1 MIPTIFPSS
10 QHGFFPFVDAC
21 SFPGILQYSV
31 AYAAGEEGLL
41 FMAIRF

>member
-10 QHGFFPFVDAC
+10 QHGFFPFADAC
-21 SFPGILQYSV
+21 FFPGILQNSL
-31 AYAAGEEGLL
+31 AYAAGEVGLL